1 MFGKEPFAQ
10 QPSTVPFL
18 TVFSFPFS
26 FVPSPFSPVFFALL
40 CEAKPGGSGCL
51 HLMEGG
57 LSPKKGQWEPWTVL
71 PLLVSRG
78 IAFWS
83 ALDAPGDAIAAQH
96 QHASPLCQ
104 AAVVVQDCR
113 DHEMLSS
120 NSAFGS
126 EVRNS

>member
-1 MFGKEPFAQ
+1 MLYSPPLSPF
-10 QPSTVPFL
+10 P

-26 FVPSPFSPVFFALL
+26 FVPSPRPPPPPVFFALV

-83 ALDAPGDAIAAQH
+83 ALVAPGDAMAAQH

-104 AAVVVQDCR
+104 AAVIVQDCR

-126 EVRNS
+126 EVSNS